1 MPAPADPATRDW
13 TFASVYA
20 LAFLTLVSTLNY
32 FDRSVLSLMLPLI
45 KKDFH
50 VSDTTLGVVTSLIAI
65 YALLGV
71 PVAWLA
77 ERWSRR
83 NIVAIGLAFWSLM
96 TALTGMAGSIWQLGA
111 TRTAVAIGESA
122 GLAPSQSILSDMFSS
137 RARPVV
143 LSIITTASSIA
154 LLLYSPLAGWIAGQ
168 YGWRAVF
175 LAAGAPGVIL
185 AVIMLLPI
193 REPGRHAQAVK
204 TAPLGEA
211 LAFLAGSRAFLW
223 CLLGTSI
230 MGVYLYGVSAW
241 DVSFLVRVRH
251 FTVPQI
257 GATFQPLRG
266 GVSAVGIVLGGLLAS
281 RLEQLDAR
289 WRCWIP
295 GLACLLMA
303 PFQFVY
309 LFSNSAPVWISSYAL
324 AALFSIMHQGPIYAV
339 YVSVSQARGRAVA
352 VAVALLGAT
361 VVGQFGGPILIGW
374 LNDQMHARFG
384 DAAIR
389 YSMLVVMAC
398 AALAGLCYLR
408 AASFVRADTA
418 RAAEA

>member
-1 MPAPADPATRDW
+1 MTEPESPPRDW

-20 LAFLTLVSTLNY
+20 LVFLTIVSTLNY
-32 FDRSVLSLMLPLI
+32 FDRSVLSLMLPYI

-50 VSDTTLGVVTSLIAI
+50 VSDTTLGVVTGLIAV
-65 YALLGV
+65 YAILGV

-96 TALTGMAGSIWQLGA
+96 TGLTGLVTNVWQLGG
-111 TRTAVAIGESA
+111 TRFAMAMGESA
-122 GLAPSQSILSDMFSS
+122 GLAPSQSILTSIFSKK
-137 RARPVV
+137 ARPVV

-154 LLLYSPLAGWIAGQ
+154 LVVYSPVAGWLAGQ
-168 YGWRAVF
+168 YGWRIVF
-175 LAAGAPGVIL
+175 LIAGVPGLVL
-185 AVIMLLPI
+185 ALVMLLTI
-193 REPGRHAQAVK
+193 KEPRRHAEMVK

-211 LAFLAGSRAFLW
+211 LTFLLGSKAFLW
-223 CLLGTSI
+223 CFAGTSI

-241 DVSFLVRVRH
+241 DTTFLVRVRH
-251 FTVPQI
+251 FTVPEV
-257 GATFQPLRG
+257 GAIFSPIRG
-266 GVSAVGIVLGGLLAS
+266 LVSAIGIVLGGILSS
-281 RLEQLDAR
+281 RLEEIDAR

-303 PFQFVY
+303 PFQFIY
-309 LFSNSAPVWISSYAL
+309 LFSDSAPVWISSYAV

-339 YVSVSQARGRAVA
+339 YVSVSQARSRAVA

-374 LNDQMHARFG
+374 LNDEMHARFG

-398 AALAGLCYLR
+398 AALAGVCYLI
-408 AASFVRADTA
+408 AARYVRADTE

>member
-168 YGWRAVF
+168 YGWRA
-175 LAAGAPGVIL
+175 AMAGAWSSWSPARPGWCW
-185 AVIMLLPI
+185 PWSCCS
-193 REPGRHAQAVK
+193 PS
-204 TAPLGEA
+204 
-211 LAFLAGSRAFLW
+211 GSRA
-223 CLLGTSI
+223 GTRPTPPRPRR
-230 MGVYLYGVSAW
+230 SA
-241 DVSFLVRVRH
+241 RH
-251 FTVPQI
+251 
-257 GATFQPLRG
+257 
-266 GVSAVGIVLGGLLAS
+266 
-281 RLEQLDAR
+281 
-289 WRCWIP
+289 
-295 GLACLLMA
+295 
-303 PFQFVY
+303 
-309 LFSNSAPVWISSYAL
+309 
-324 AALFSIMHQGPIYAV
+324 
-339 YVSVSQARGRAVA
+339 
-352 VAVALLGAT
+352 
-361 VVGQFGGPILIGW
+361 
-374 LNDQMHARFG
+374 
-384 DAAIR
+384 
-389 YSMLVVMAC
+389 
-398 AALAGLCYLR
+398 
-408 AASFVRADTA
+408 
-418 RAAEA
+418 